1 MSMPAGDETVV
12 DQVVS
17 QFNEIVKPD
26 GGAVTLISADDGV
39 LRVRYAPGSNEE
51 CEACVMSADALAGMI
66 KDMVIS
72 LDPSITDVQVQ
83 S

>member
-1 MSMPAGDETVV
+1 MSAGDETVA

-17 QFNEIVKPD
+17 QFDEIVKPD
-26 GGAVTLISADDGV
+26 GGSVSFVSADDGV
-39 LRVRYAPGSNEE
+39 LRVQYAPGTNEE
-51 CEACVMSADALAGMI
+51 CAACVMSPDALAGMM

-72 LDPSITDVQVQ
+72 LDPSIKDVVVQ